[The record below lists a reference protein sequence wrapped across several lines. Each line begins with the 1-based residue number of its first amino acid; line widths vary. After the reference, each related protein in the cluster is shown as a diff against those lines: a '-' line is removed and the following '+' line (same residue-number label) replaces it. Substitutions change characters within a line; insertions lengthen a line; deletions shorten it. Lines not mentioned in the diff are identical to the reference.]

1 MAGIFE
7 RFGDIMNANVN
18 ALLSKAEAK
27 NRVKLAEQYVIKAK
41 SDFAEVK
48 QALATVL
55 TAEKKAQTSYEKELK
70 DVIGLQEAAERAV
83 QAGDDEGALK
93 ILERL
98 EREQAEVD
106 AAKVSWDA
114 AKTTAD
120 KARKMHNKLA
130 ADIRILE
137 SQRNSVVVNDAVAKA
152 QETTNKM
159 VGGSLSADVTSKM
172 SQLNQSAADALL
184 NAESVA
190 ELNEPLHD
198 ETDDLVAKYTS
209 GSAAAQDK
217 LAALKAKLG
226 K

>member
-1 MAGIFE
+1 MAGILE
-7 RFGDIMNANVN
+7 RFGDIMSANIN
-18 ALLSKAEAK
+18 ALLSKAEGK

-55 TAEKKAQTSYEKELK
+55 TAEKKAQAAYEKELK
-70 DVIGLQEAAERAV
+70 DTIGLQEAAEHAV
-83 QAGDDEGALK
+83 QAGDDAGALK

-106 AAKVSWDA
+106 AAKTAWDA
-114 AKTTAD
+114 ARVTAD

-130 ADIRILE
+130 ADIRVLE
-137 SQRNSVVVNDAVAKA
+137 SQKNQIVVNDAVAKA

-159 VGGSLSADVTSKM
+159 ASGSLSADVTSKM
-172 SQLNQSAADALL
+172 AQLNQSAADALL

-190 ELNEPLHD
+190 ELNEEPRD
-198 ETDDLVAKYTS
+198 ETDDLVAKYTTN
-209 GSAAAQDK
+209 SAAAQDK
-217 LAALKAKLG
+217 LAELKAKLG